1 MNGDERKR
9 RRYGSPGRGR
19 VGRVG
24 DYDINVMGV
33 IVIPFRGNIL
43 WFGTAKRDYGTF

>member
-1 MNGDERKR
+1 MRGRGGDMA
-9 RRYGSPGRGR
+9 GRGR
-19 VGRVG
+19 VGRVGVG

-33 IVIPFRGNIL
+33 IVIPFRGKIL